1 MTYARITG
9 TGGYLPENV
18 VTNFDLEKKLDT
30 TDQWIRERT
39 GIEQRH
45 IAVEGQTTVDLAEAA
60 SRLAIEAAGID
71 AQDIDLII
79 LATSTPDKIFPSSA
93 CILQSRLDIHGC
105 PAFDIQAVCTGFVYA
120 LTVAEKFIKTGTSKK
135 ALVVGA
141 EVFSRILNWEDRS
154 TCVLFGDGAGAVIL
168 EASEETG
175 ILSTHIHADGKYENL
190 LRVPYGIAD
199 GYDQVKAGKAF
210 VEMKGNEVFKVA
222 VNTLGRIVDETLA
235 ANNMMKSDIDW
246 LVPHQANTRIISA
259 TAKKLKMS
267 MDQVVVTVNKHGNT
281 SAASVPLALDVA
293 VRDGRIKKNEFCCWK
308 LLVAALPGVRCY
320 CVINQEDSFSHQE

>member
-1 MTYARITG
+1 MTYARIIG

-18 VTNFDLEKKLDT
+18 MTNADMEKIVDT
-30 TDQWIRERT
+30 SDKWIRDRT

-45 IAVEGQTTVDLAEAA
+45 IASPGETTVDLAEKAA
-60 SRLAIEAAGID
+60 LNAIEAAGIKP
-71 AQDIDLII
+71 QDIDLII

-93 CILQSRLDIHGC
+93 CILQARLGIHGC
-105 PAFDIQAVCTGFVYA
+105 PAFDIQAVCTGFIYA
-120 LTVAEKFIKTGTSKK
+120 LTVAEKFIKSGSNKR
-135 ALVVGA
+135 ALVIGA
-141 EVFSRILNWEDRS
+141 EVFSRILNWEDRG

-168 EASEETG
+168 EANEETG
-175 ILSTHIHADGKYENL
+175 ILSTHIHADGQYENL
-190 LRVPYGIAD
+190 LWVPHGIGD
-199 GYDQVKAGKAF
+199 GFDEVKAGKAL
-210 VEMKGNEVFKVA
+210 VEMKGNEVFKIA

-246 LVPHQANTRIISA
+246 LVPHQANIRIIKA

-293 VRDGRIKKNEFCCWK
+293 VRDGRIKRDE
-308 LLVAALPGVRCY
+308 LLLLEAFGGGFTWGSALLRY
-320 CVINQEDSFSHQE
+320 